1 MTIPPHIICAVRGHP
16 TSRSTIT
23 RAIDMALETG
33 ARLTFLHVVT
43 VEFVEHATIGPL
55 SVVYNELREMS
66 EFMMML
72 LVDRAQR
79 RGVMRTDYVVREG
92 NVRKQLRDF
101 AFETE
106 AQILVMGMPSK
117 TLGRSIFEP
126 EDIQTFV
133 AELEAIAH
141 IKIVLVEPGS
151 GSA

>member
-1 MTIPPHIICAVRGHP
+1 MTTPKHIICAVRGHP
-16 TSRSTIT
+16 TSRSTIS
-23 RAIDMALETG
+23 RAIDLALETG

-79 RGVMRTDYVVREG
+79 RGVVLTDYVVREG
-92 NVRKQLRDF
+92 DVRKQLRDF
-101 AFETE
+101 VFETE

-117 TLGRSIFEP
+117 LLGRSIFDQENL
-126 EDIQTFV
+126 QTFV
-133 AELEAIAH
+133 AELETIAH
-141 IKIVLVEPGS
+141 VQVVLVEPGS
-151 GSA
+151 APT

>member
-1 MTIPPHIICAVRGHP
+1 
-16 TSRSTIT
+16 
-23 RAIDMALETG
+23 MALETG
-33 ARLTFLHVVT
+33 AQLTFLHVVT

-55 SVVYNELREMS
+55 SLVYNELREMS

-79 RGVMRTDYVVREG
+79 RGVALADYVVREG
-92 NVRKQLRDF
+92 DVRKQLRDF

-117 TLGRSIFEP
+117 RLGRSIFDQ

-133 AELEAIAH
+133 AELEAVAR
-141 IKIVLVEPGS
+141 IKIVLVEPGNAP
-151 GSA
+151 GAG